1 MKSKTTTR
9 MPSDIF
15 CNEYALYRGT
25 TFFRL
30 MLLFSE
36 GRRKVEKKRAKNQ
49 TNKQKVV
56 LASVMVGKLM
66 LPVLPEE
73 HLGRFVVSSG
83 F

>member
-1 MKSKTTTR
+1 MNT
-9 MPSDIF
+9 
-15 CNEYALYRGT
+15 LYIEVQP
-25 TFFRL
+25 FFHSCFYFL
-30 MLLFSE
+30 KGE
-36 GRRKVEKKRAKNQ
+36 ERRKKKRAKNQ

-73 HLGRFVVSSG
+73 HLGRFVVSFG